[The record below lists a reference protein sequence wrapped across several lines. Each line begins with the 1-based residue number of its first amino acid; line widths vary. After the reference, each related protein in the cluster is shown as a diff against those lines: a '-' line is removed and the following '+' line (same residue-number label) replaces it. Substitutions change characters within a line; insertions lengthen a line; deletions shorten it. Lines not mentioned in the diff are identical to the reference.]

1 MGVVQPWKT
10 HRTLEKQK
18 KQELTRTHK
27 VDGVGVR
34 EKFAQ
39 KSFVCVF
46 LLKDREYPRL
56 NPCVRKRTTNSNKKI
71 YKDYPREKE
80 LVKGKQMVRKVSVF
94 KFVKRN
100 DTVYEEKQ
108 EHAG

>member
-1 MGVVQPWKT
+1 M
-10 HRTLEKQK
+10 
-18 KQELTRTHK
+18 
-27 VDGVGVR
+27 R

-56 NPCVRKRTTNSNKKI
+56 NPTNSNKKI